1 MSLSSALMREFHAG
15 AVASAFAGHEF
26 AGEDGMGWAFVGA
39 VFLLS
44 VFAWWMWRNARRE
57 AAHRAL
63 ERRMREELEAY
74 AQIDAT
80 LAQGSEILVDP
91 IPASKAL
98 AMRVC
103 RTIADKSTFTRVMV
117 LLRGAE
123 GSLRCMGSIGVD
135 DLTVAATE
143 RWAGQ
148 VVSEESG
155 LAGASAPNK
164 APLLGRTG
172 AKSVGIS
179 LGEWQDFDREVS
191 SWEMAGN
198 KERRR
203 WRRAIAMPIRTGS
216 TSGLGPATGRLAGV
230 IIVCADGVKIPMRDS
245 KGKLRLD
252 QMISPLE
259 ILAARL
265 GVAMEN
271 EALNGRLRRAEKL
284 AGLGQLA
291 GGVAHALNNP
301 LTAVLGFAE
310 LIAES
315 SSEPRVQED
324 ARTIATEALKMKE
337 TVQRLVDFWRPS
349 TPASA
354 RVALLGVIFELAD
367 DCREKLRS
375 RGIKLE
381 VHAHGIDGTS
391 TPVRGSAARLRELL
405 EHLLSNAAQAIAQ
418 CEPREPEEEHIVRIS
433 VTQDPHAVHLVVSD
447 TGTGFKEP
455 GRAFDPFYTTKDPV
469 EGAGMGLSICYG
481 IVREHG
487 GEIAAF
493 NLHPHGAAVVIELP
507 VQRTVAREAVEEQ
520 SVAP

>member
-1 MSLSSALMREFHAG
+1 MSLIGTLMREFSSGAVNSAAG
-15 AVASAFAGHEF
+15 AHEF
-26 AGEDGMGWAFVGA
+26 AGEDAMGWAFIGA

-44 VFAWWMWRNARRE
+44 VFSWWMWRNARRE

-135 DLTVAATE
+135 DLTVAAAE
-143 RWAGQ
+143 RWAEQ
-148 VVSEESG
+148 VIHEERG
-155 LAGASAPNK
+155 LPGAVAPGK

-172 AKSVGIS
+172 AKSVGVS

-216 TSGLGPATGRLAGV
+216 TSGLGLAAGRLAGV

-259 ILAARL
+259 ILAAHL
-265 GVAMEN
+265 GTSMQN
-271 EALNGRLRRAEKL
+271 EALGGRLLRAEKL

-349 TPASA
+349 PETSEPVSF
-354 RVALLGVIFELAD
+354 LSVIFELAD
-367 DCREKLRS
+367 EYRDELEQ
-375 RGIKLE
+375 RGVSLE
-381 VHAHGIDGTS
+381 VHAHGIDGS
-391 TPVRGSAARLRELL
+391 DTPVRGCASRLREMLG
-405 EHLLSNAAQAIAQ
+405 HLVKNAAQAIALAK
-418 CEPREPEEEHIVRIS
+418 PLEEGETHSIRVS
-433 VTQDPHAVHLVVSD
+433 VTLDKQSLHLVVSD
-447 TGTGFKEP
+447 TGIGFKEP

-507 VQRTVAREAVEEQ
+507 VQRTVVQEAVEEQ
-520 SVAP
+520 SVAQ

>member
-1 MSLSSALMREFHAG
+1 
-15 AVASAFAGHEF
+15 
-26 AGEDGMGWAFVGA
+26 
-39 VFLLS
+39 
-44 VFAWWMWRNARRE
+44 MWRNARRE

-74 AQIDAT
+74 AQLDAT
-80 LAQGSEILVDP
+80 LAQGSDGRVDQVV
-91 IPASKAL
+91 ASKAL

-135 DLTVAATE
+135 DLTVAAAE
-143 RWAGQ
+143 RWAEQVIREERGIPGTNTPGQ
-148 VVSEESG
+148 T
-155 LAGASAPNK
+155 P
-164 APLLGRTG
+164 PLGRTG
-172 AKSVGIS
+172 AKSVGVS

-203 WRRAIAMPIRTGS
+203 WRRAIAMPIR
-216 TSGLGPATGRLAGV
+216 SGLAGGHGPAASRLMGA

-252 QMISPLE
+252 QLITPIE
-259 ILAARL
+259 ILAAHL
-265 GVAMEN
+265 GTSMQN
-271 EALNGRLRRAEKL
+271 EALSGRLLRAEKL

-337 TVQRLVDFWRPS
+337 TVQRLTDFWRPS
-349 TPASA
+349 GEANEPVPVLSM
-354 RVALLGVIFELAD
+354 IFELAD
-367 DCREKLRS
+367 ECREKLEA
-375 RGIKLE
+375 RGVKLE
-381 VHAHGIDGTS
+381 VQAHGIDGTD
-391 TPVRGSAARLRELL
+391 TPVRGCATRLREML
-405 EHLLSNAAQAIAQ
+405 EHLLNNAAQAISQAK
-418 CEPREPEEEHIVRIS
+418 PLEEGETHNIRVS
-433 VTQDPHAVHLVVSD
+433 VTLDKQSLHLVVSD

-507 VQRTVAREAVEEQ
+507 VQRTVVQETVEEQ
-520 SVAP
+520 SVAQ